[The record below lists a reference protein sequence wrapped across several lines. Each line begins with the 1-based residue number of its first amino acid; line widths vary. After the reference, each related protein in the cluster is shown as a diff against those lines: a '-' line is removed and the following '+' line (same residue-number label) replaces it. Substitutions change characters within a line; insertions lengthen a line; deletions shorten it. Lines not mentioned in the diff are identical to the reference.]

1 MNQYGNKFGFHS
13 PKQTETTFNILT
25 KIFPNLNWED
35 GSWHN
40 DTCDSI
46 YLELEDDY
54 VIHIYV
60 PNSDVTDLGNEE
72 FNTYSLMVNDEDYAD
87 ETYPT
92 IESVIDVL
100 KIILK
105 KYLISTITNRIKD
118 THNEQDI
125 ADLQTFSLEELQEIQ
140 NDLIDA

>member
-1 MNQYGNKFGFHS
+1 MTDHEAVKLRKKYPALQKAWDRYK
-13 PKQTETTFNILT
+13 TV
-25 KIFPNLNWED
+25 
-35 GSWHN
+35 WH
-40 DTCDSI
+40 
-46 YLELEDDY
+46 L
-54 VIHIYV
+54 
-60 PNSDVTDLGNEE
+60 
-72 FNTYSLMVNDEDYAD
+72 VNDEDYAD